1 MARVAHAM
9 ALDSPKVATD
19 VVEVQEFS
27 HLAQAYRVM
36 SVPKTVINDRVQ
48 IMGAVTEEELLKRVL
63 EAAGEG
69 DSETDAGEPASDRA
83 TRIS

>member
-9 ALDSPKVATD
+9 ALESPKVVAD

-48 IMGAVTEEELLKRVL
+48 IIGAVTEEELLKRVL

-69 DSETDAGEPASDRA
+69 DSEDGVGEPVSDRA

>member
-9 ALDSPKVATD
+9 ALDSPKVAAD

-48 IMGAVTEEELLKRVL
+48 ITGAVTEEELLKRVL

-69 DSETDAGEPASDRA
+69 DSEDGVGEPVSDRA